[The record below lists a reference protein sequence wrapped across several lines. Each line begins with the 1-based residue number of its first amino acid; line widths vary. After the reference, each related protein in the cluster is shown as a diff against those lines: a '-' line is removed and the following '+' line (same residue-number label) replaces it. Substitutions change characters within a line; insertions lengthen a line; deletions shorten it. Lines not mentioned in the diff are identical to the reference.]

1 MTLEYLTHLLIVIF
15 CSISLFVR
23 YSYKKNRK
31 YLLGVRF
38 SVESATM
45 QV

>member
-1 MTLEYLTHLLIVIF
+1 MTLEYLTQLLIVIF

-38 SVESATM
+38 SVKSATM